1 MDPIGAVR
9 QLRHRD
15 GIAVADPGLLA
26 GRGQGVKGIG
36 CKHGLHRP
44 QQSFSL
50 GLYILKGDCFRQ
62 CVPGGH
68 GAAETE
74 HSAAAAQR
82 LPDIVAQRPQICS
95 LGAAA
100 AEQIVRLADLFQ

>member
-26 GRGQGVKGIG
+26 GRGRE
-36 CKHGLHRP
+36 HGFHRP

-50 GLYILKGDCFRQ
+50 GLYVLKGDRFYQR
-62 CVPGGH
+62 VPSGH

-82 LPDIVAQRPQICS
+82 LPEVMAQRPQICS

>member
-9 QLRHRD
+9 QLRHRN
-15 GIAVADPGLLA
+15 GVAVADPGFLA
-26 GRGQGVKGIG
+26 GRGQGVEGIG
-36 CKHGLHRP
+36 REHGFHRP

-50 GLYILKGDCFRQ
+50 GLYVLKGDRFYQR
-62 CVPGGH
+62 VPGGH
-68 GAAETE
+68 GAAEAE
-74 HSAAAAQR
+74 HGAAAAQR

-100 AEQIVRLADLFQ
+100 TEQIVRLADLFQ

>member
-26 GRGQGVKGIG
+26 GRGQGAKGIG

-50 GLYILKGDCFRQ
+50 GLYVLKGDRFYQR
-62 CVPGGH
+62 VPSGH

-82 LPDIVAQRPQICS
+82 LPEVMAQRPQICS